1 MSESQFQKS
10 SITSINGKWIIST
23 LIHLYLFVGKVD
35 LTGQFGQ
42 PVEVEKILKGLLKS
56 MSRGFFIECGAFD
69 GISLSNT
76 LHFELKYNWTGI
88 FRTIIIYT

>member
-1 MSESQFQKS
+1 MIKY
-10 SITSINGKWIIST
+10 
-23 LIHLYLFVGKVD
+23 YLFVGKVD

-69 GISLSNT
+69 GVSLSNI
-76 LHFELKYNWTGI
+76 LHFEPSF
-88 FRTIIIYT
+88 FRELQQPVHDIEVAILAG